1 VAETT
6 YGDLDL
12 LVPSLKRFIAVP
24 GGFAALFPSTTDTDL
39 SGCLADGFARAQLD
53 GFFIGSQFG
62 HDLDLTTNIV
72 TPDLTLRE
80 GALVVLYAGKRL
92 VQAQLLNLKT
102 ATKYEAKGLIYDVQQ
117 AASVLTTLLKDYTAE
132 LDRIVQQART
142 SNASS
147 AFVMAD
153 AYFIRATGW
162 YRGYGGQLGEDR
174 AYDYNAYDPLL
185 LP

>member
-1 VAETT
+1 MAETT

-12 LVPSLKRFIAVP
+12 LVASLKRFIAVP
-24 GGFAALFPSTTDTDL
+24 GGFAALFPNTTDADL

-53 GFFIGSQFG
+53 GFFIGPQFG
-62 HDLDLTTNIV
+62 HELDLSTNIV

-117 AASVLTTLLKDYTAE
+117 AASVLTALLKDYTAE
-132 LDRIVQQART
+132 LDRIVTLSRQT
-142 SNASS
+142 DASS
-147 AFVMAD
+147 AFIMAD
-153 AYFIRATGW
+153 AYFIRATGY